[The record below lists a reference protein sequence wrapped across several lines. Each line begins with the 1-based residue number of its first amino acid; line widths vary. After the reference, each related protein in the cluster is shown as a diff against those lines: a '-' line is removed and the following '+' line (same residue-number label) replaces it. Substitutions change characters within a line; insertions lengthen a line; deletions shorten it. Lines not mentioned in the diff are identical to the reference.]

1 MLEKKRK
8 EEEKEKEEKEEKKK
22 KGKKNYLEIFETQKN
37 EMILFLIKKKR
48 NFHICQKDVFT
59 QKRMRYN
66 IEKEDDF
73 KKEV

>member
-1 MLEKKRK
+1 
-8 EEEKEKEEKEEKKK
+8 
-22 KGKKNYLEIFETQKN
+22 
-37 EMILFLIKKKR
+37 MILFLIKKKGI
-48 NFHICQKDVFT
+48 FTYVKKVLFT